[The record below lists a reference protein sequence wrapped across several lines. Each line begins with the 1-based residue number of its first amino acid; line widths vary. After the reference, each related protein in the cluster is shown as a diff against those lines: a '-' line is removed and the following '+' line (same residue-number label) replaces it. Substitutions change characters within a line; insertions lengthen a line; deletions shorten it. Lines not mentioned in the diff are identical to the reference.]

1 MVESFEDTDKMQDMF
16 DKMQNT
22 TIKSR
27 CKISIYDLA
36 SRYEKIEEFD
46 REVITRSF
54 SGDWEIRIGKEK
66 FC

>member
-1 MVESFEDTDKMQDMF
+1 ML